1 MKNIK
6 TGFDDELEFLECLIE
21 IIDDKLKELN
31 LEKAKYMTRYEELKK
46 ELQND
51 E

>member
-6 TGFDDELEFLECLIE
+6 AGFDDELEFLECLIE

-31 LEKAKYMTRYEELKK
+31 LEKAKYMARYEGLRKD
-46 ELQND
+46 LYD